1 MNRNSIMLIQ
11 RHLAVLL
18 AAILWATLTWAG
30 DGHDH
35 GEAPAQAA
43 GPVLPRFYATSEHFE
58 LVGVLQGERLALYL
72 DRAADNAPAQNAT
85 LELEIGGNKIVVTP
99 HGEGEYE
106 ARLAQPLAA
115 GVTPVTATV
124 IAEGES
130 DLLAGELDLHEEI
143 IHTDPPG
150 ARGWLRMG
158 GVAGV
163 ALLLAGAVGWTIRRK
178 RHLNARKWG
187 GAA

>member
-1 MNRNSIMLIQ
+1 MLIQ
-11 RHLAVLL
+11 RNWAVLL

-30 DGHDH
+30 EGHDH
-35 GEAPAQAA
+35 GEAPAQAT
-43 GPVLPRFYATSEHFE
+43 GPALPRFYATSENFE
-58 LVGVLQGERLALYL
+58 LVGVLQGDRLALYL
-72 DRAADNAPAQNAT
+72 DHAADNAPAKDAT
-85 LELEIGGNKIVVTP
+85 LELEISGTKVAVTP

-115 GVTPVTATV
+115 GVIPITATV

-143 IHTDPPG
+143 HADPPV
-150 ARGWLRMG
+150 AREWLRMG

-163 ALLLAGAVGWTIRRK
+163 ALLLAGAVGWAVRRK
-178 RHLNARKWG
+178 LHLKAGKSG